1 MVLEISLGT
10 PPQKLRCLLDTGSS
24 DLWVPSKRCA
34 SCGRNQS
41 RFDADASS
49 TFSPQLHGGS
59 PKQVEVAYDSGLVVG
74 YEAQETLMVGETEIK
89 NQSFVIVED
98 DRLPDDAEW
107 DGICGLGWKGLAV
120 LPKPLYQRLQEE
132 GGVAAFAIAPTAEGE
147 ASLQVE
153 GPAEGSYKEGT
164 MIWADAE
171 EPRSSAERGFWM
183 TSGGVAVKKERPA
196 DVHFVVD
203 SGSSQVLQVPLEHYL
218 GLVGSL
224 VPEGALQELCEKS
237 DAGPP
242 GRPLVCKCDVT
253 QQIPK
258 PLRLYLGNHSFNVT
272 ADELFARLP
281 GDGGKCVLQIQ
292 PKAGADPL
300 QHEIG
305 GLLGGLLGPLAG
317 ELPGAWG
324 GPTSAPSAPFGLPL
338 GLGDDLVPGVNATAV
353 IANASGLPSVNA
365 TVVSTNASASLD
377 DELGALDSSMG
388 NLSGMPVSVAGSL
401 DGLAPLI
408 DDIGGVLG
416 RMMNATHGTLNSS
429 GNVTALPNDTLDAMM
444 NVTGGMLN
452 SSGNATALPN
462 AAVDGTPDATGR
474 RLQILGE
481 MGPMPSCASGWRPGR
496 RASRWRRLGARRRLP
511 GAPRRGVRLRQGQD
525 RLRGAGG
532 RGRPAGAPRAGRP
545 PRLRRAS
552 WGLHGA
558 TGASRG
564 QVAPRRAERAGRR
577 PRGGPLRRSGGRCG
591 ARGSQPRQVA
601 DAAAAGWGS
610 GGWLRRARAASGRRG
625 MSAKDVSA

>member
-481 MGPMPSCASGWRPGR
+481 MGPMPSAVP
-496 RASRWRRLGARRRLP
+496 L
-511 GAPRRGVRLRQGQD
+511 
-525 RLRGAGG
+525 AGG
-532 RGRPAGAPRAGRP
+532 RVGAPLGGDAWVLGGAFLARRVVVFDFDKARIGFAEPVGEVVLPELPAPAAHPASAALPGDFMVQRAPREGKWHPAVPSAPVVALAGGLSAAVAAVVAHVVRSRARSPTLPPRAGDP
-545 PRLRRAS
+545 E
-552 WGLHGA
+552 
-558 TGASRG
+558 
-564 QVAPRRAERAGRR
+564 V
-577 PRGGPLRRSGGRCG
+577 
-591 ARGSQPRQVA
+591 GS
-601 DAAAAGWGS
+601 DAHVQLLDA
-610 GGWLRRARAASGRRG
+610 
-625 MSAKDVSA
+625 VE